1 MHPSSEI
8 SMHPSSDIS
17 APPLTLSHLDQD
29 LTTTHRPR
37 IPSFDHSTSCIEA
50 RYAHMPTQG
59 NKWRTCQRKIT
70 NAHQGICRL
79 NRNCHTSAITTL
91 STLTLRCFSNSL
103 CRSHVLALKTNL
115 THRTFKTL
123 QLRTTAHTKRVLK
136 TVTIPSQHYRTV
148 SASQFSPFSS
158 PFAGAPQHF
167 LTYQKQ
173 ASARTD
179 LLLRIFMN
187 KYCETLLR
195 WHPLTKKII
204 SSPTNKRFRTT
215 SFTISSSVGIA
226 SSSSFEFLQHA
237 QFPKLAL
244 SYGTH
249 SLRGQTSI
257 RVIANSQPT
266 TTQH

>member
-1 MHPSSEI
+1 MHPSSVISMHPSSEI

-103 CRSHVLALKTNL
+103 CRSHVLALKDK
-115 THRTFKTL
+115 F
-123 QLRTTAHTKRVLK
+123 TTQNVQNFAAAHDC
-136 TVTIPSQHYRTV
+136 SYRC
-148 SASQFSPFSS
+148 SASP
-158 PFAGAPQHF
+158 AKLHH
-167 LTYQKQ
+167 T
-173 ASARTD
+173 
-179 LLLRIFMN
+179 
-187 KYCETLLR
+187 
-195 WHPLTKKII
+195 
-204 SSPTNKRFRTT
+204 
-215 SFTISSSVGIA
+215 
-226 SSSSFEFLQHA
+226 
-237 QFPKLAL
+237 FPAL
-244 SYGTH
+244 SYCLCISVFSFFFAFCGSSPAFLDLSETGFCTDGPPAPNLH
-249 SLRGQTSI
+249 E
-257 RVIANSQPT
+257 
-266 TTQH
+266 